1 MTRPS
6 RLVRAILIPGA
17 MVISALAGG
26 CGNGTHVSGT
36 PSFSVP
42 AANAAGAGNAPATP
56 TGSRMVKLKAF
67 AGTGFTWPKTLVAM
81 PA

>member
-42 AANAAGAGNAPATP
+42 AANAAGAWSP
-56 TGSRMVKLKAF
+56 M
-67 AGTGFTWPKTLVAM
+67 
-81 PA
+81 